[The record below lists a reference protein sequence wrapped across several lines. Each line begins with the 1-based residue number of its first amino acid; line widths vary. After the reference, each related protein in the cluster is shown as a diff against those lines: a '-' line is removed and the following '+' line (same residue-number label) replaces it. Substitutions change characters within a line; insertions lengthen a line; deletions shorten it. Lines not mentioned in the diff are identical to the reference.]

1 MRLASSVFA
10 THTDPEWVL
19 TAAHC
24 GEGANRVLVTAGEH
38 DILQDDGTEVRVQVD
53 VR

>member
-1 MRLASSVFA
+1 MKNKQI
-10 THTDPEWVL
+10 HCTDPEWVL